1 MFFMKKSK
9 NEEVFKEAILAHLD
23 ALYGLALRMTSQPA
37 EAEDLVQD
45 TYVRALRFHDKFE
58 AGTNLKA
65 WLFKMMV
72 NLFINR
78 YRREKRSRSFTE
90 GSERQDM
97 VERGFTRDKL
107 AATTAPEE
115 YFFEKLFSDD
125 VVSALD
131 ELPHDFKMVILLV
144 DINEFSYA
152 QAAEI
157 LGIPV
162 GTVMSRLHRGRRLL
176 RASLYSFAVEEGYV
190 RTKETD
196 GEQPADLERF
206 RERKRRKGEPAGE

>member
-1 MFFMKKSK
+1 LFFTKKSK
-9 NEEVFKEAILAHLD
+9 NDGMFKEAILAHLD

-45 TYVRALRFHDKFE
+45 TYVRALRFRDKFE
-58 AGTNLKA
+58 TGTNLKA

-78 YRREKRSRSFTE
+78 YRREKRSRSISE
-90 GSERQDM
+90 GAERHDM
-97 VERGFTRDKL
+97 IERGFPRDKL

-125 VVSALD
+125 VVQALD
-131 ELPHDFKMVILLV
+131 QLPHDFKMVILLV

-152 QAAEI
+152 QAADI
-157 LGIPV
+157 LEIPV

-176 RASLYSFAVEEGYV
+176 RASLYSFALEEGYI
-190 RTKETD
+190 RTKEAG

-206 RERKRRKGEPAGE
+206 RERKRRLKEPAGE